1 MTNKQINALLE
12 KAYKSNFLDSIEIL
26 AKENKKY
33 KQSDFFKNT
42 RIPLQELYKLY
53 VQNQVLKRTLFDQV
67 DEFIVNF
74 NAEVAAEKSI
84 EFLEKLDRNE
94 KFQEIIEKITN
105 GLDPEKI
112 VKYTDQIQEVLK
124 NLNK

>member
-53 VQNQVLKRTLFDQV
+53 VQNQVLKRTLFDQI

>member
-53 VQNQVLKRTLFDQV
+53 VQNQVLKRTLFDQI

-94 KFQEIIEKITN
+94 KFQEIIEKIIN

-124 NLNK
+124 DLNK